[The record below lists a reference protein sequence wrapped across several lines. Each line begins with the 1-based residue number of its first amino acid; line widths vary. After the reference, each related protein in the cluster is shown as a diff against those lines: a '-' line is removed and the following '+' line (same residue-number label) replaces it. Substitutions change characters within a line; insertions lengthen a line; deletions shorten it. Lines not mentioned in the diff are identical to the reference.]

1 MQTLSPRLMT
11 DALWPSWSPIGGV
24 CRKMRLVLPP
34 CNSDTSAMY
43 GVKQSLHV
51 RSNKAQHT
59 CESSESLFIT
69 QVGIFKRSGLNSE
82 KVQAFVFFLN
92 QNILPSAQ
100 IIFLRWRTIMKHREE
115 SAHTYQVVFS
125 FFRKK
130 FLHSITPAL
139 FCCDRERMRC
149 ALISLPLYLLFSLQ
163 VGLGCSSCCN
173 DRLYFVRLCGL

>member
-51 RSNKAQHT
+51 RSNKADHT

-82 KVQAFVFFLN
+82 NVKSFCFFFN
-92 QNILPSAQ
+92 QNILLSAQ
-100 IIFLRWRTIMKHREE
+100 IFFFRWKTRMKHREE
-115 SAHTYQVVFS
+115 SAHISGCAFFLSQKVFAQHRS
-125 FFRKK
+125 C
-130 FLHSITPAL
+130 IV
-139 FCCDRERMRC
+139 
-149 ALISLPLYLLFSLQ
+149 LL
-163 VGLGCSSCCN
+163 
-173 DRLYFVRLCGL
+173 